1 MFQEEIQTTRNG
13 NRGVGAEGQM
23 VRYHRET
30 GQQCKPSM
38 SLRIALG
45 RRLITKGRRY
55 NRLKAVRKKRKGMSS
70 SGVRSG

>member
-13 NRGVGAEGQM
+13 NRGVGAEGQV

-55 NRLKAVRKKRKGMSS
+55 NRLKSSKKGKECLVVG
-70 SGVRSG
+70 